1 MQHFQTGT
9 GALIVLQ
16 RALDGNG
23 AIPDVDQ
30 LDLGMLTRGTCGSH
44 QNIPFPYW
52 NTNPVQMR
60 QTIGHAERIPKTML
74 AAILPY
80 SV

>member
-30 LDLGMLTRGTCGSH
+30 LDLGMLYTRGSH
-44 QNIPFPYW
+44 RNTAIPYW
-52 NTNPVQMR
+52 NKNPDQMR
-60 QTIGHAERIPKTML
+60 QAIGHAERIPKTML